1 MLVPLFE
8 EDGQLRVI
16 LTRRSDEL
24 RTHKGQVAFPGGRIE
39 AGETPWQ
46 AACREAKE
54 EVGLDLDLVNYLGVL
69 DPVDTVSSGMYVL
82 PCVAG
87 LKRRPQLVPNVEV
100 SRVFDVALSDLCL
113 PGVGRKERWVSPA
126 RGEVEVFFFEL
137 QGETI
142 WGATA
147 QMLVDLLS
155 RISDRSATGGSRS

>member
-8 EDGQLRVI
+8 EDGDLRVI
-16 LTRRSDEL
+16 LTRRSEDL

-46 AACREAKE
+46 AACREARE
-54 EVGLDLDLVNYLGVL
+54 EVGLDPALVSHLGVL

-87 LKRRPQLVPNVEV
+87 LSSRPRLVPNAEV
-100 SRVFDVALSDLCL
+100 SRVFDISLSDLLL
-113 PGVGRKERWVSPA
+113 PGVGRKEKWVSPA

-155 RISDRSATGGSRS
+155 RLSPRSTAGMQS

>member
-46 AACREAKE
+46 AACREAQE
-54 EVGLDLDLVNYLGVL
+54 EVGLEPDLVSCLGAL
-69 DPVDTVSSGMYVL
+69 HPVDTVSSGMYVL

-87 LKRRPQLVPNVEV
+87 LPRRPHLVPNAEV
-100 SRVFDVALSDLCL
+100 SRVFDIALSDLLL
-113 PGVGRKERWVSPA
+113 PGVGRKERWVSPT

-155 RISDRSATGGSRS
+155 RLSCRSPGGGSGW